1 MTLNEYQEAALRTA
15 PENVQSYHDLL
26 HGGMGVA
33 TEAGELLDVIKKHH
47 AYGKEIDL
55 VNLREEIGDVLW
67 YLALLCRATG
77 TTLDQVAYR
86 NIDKLRVR
94 YPQKFT
100 TINALNRD
108 LETERRSLESVT

>member
-15 PENVQSYHDLL
+15 PENVPSYHDLL